1 MIFMKSKKP
10 LVAALI
16 LALVCIPVLGMGV
29 GFAEDARPAAGV
41 NGGEGTPGYLIGPED
56 VLDISVWK
64 NADLS
69 RVVTVRPDGRI
80 SLPLIGDVTAAGL
93 TPGELRESIIT
104 KLKEY
109 QESAVASVIVNEVN
123 SYRIFILGE
132 VARPGTYLMKR
143 RTTVLQAI
151 AIAGGFNQYAS
162 RNKMIVVREG
172 GGASSEERIP
182 VRFSDLVK
190 AGGKGNKNL
199 TLKPGDPIFVP

>member
-1 MIFMKSKKP
+1 MTLVKSRKS

-16 LALVCIPVLGMGV
+16 LALVCIPALGGGV
-29 GFAEDARPAAGV
+29 AFAADADGAAGV
-41 NGGEGTPGYLIGPED
+41 NGEDAPGYVIGPED

-64 NADLS
+64 NEDLS

-93 TPGELRESIIT
+93 TPGELRESIVA

-109 QESAVASVIVNEVN
+109 QESVVASVIVNEVN

-132 VARPGTYLMKR
+132 VASPGTYLMKR

-162 RNKMIVVREG
+162 RNKIVVVREG
-172 GGASSEERIP
+172 SGASSEERIP
-182 VRFSDLVK
+182 VRFDDLVK
-190 AGGKGNKNL
+190 AGRKGKKNL
-199 TLKPGDPIFVP
+199 TLRPGDTIFVP

>member
-1 MIFMKSKKP
+1 MMFIKSRKS

-16 LALVCIPVLGMGV
+16 LALVCMPVLGIGV
-29 GFAEDARPAAGV
+29 GFGADARPAAGV
-41 NGGEGTPGYLIGPED
+41 NGEDAPGYVIGPED
-56 VLDISVWK
+56 VLDISIWK

-93 TPGELRESIIT
+93 TPGELRESIVAR
-104 KLKEY
+104 LKEY
-109 QESAVASVIVNEVN
+109 QESVVASVIVNEVN

-162 RNKMIVVREG
+162 RNKMVVVREG
-172 GGASSEERIP
+172 GAASSEERIP
-182 VRFSDLVK
+182 VRFDDLVK
-190 AGGKGNKNL
+190 AGRKGTKNL
-199 TLKPGDPIFVP
+199 TLRPGDTIFVP

>member
-1 MIFMKSKKP
+1 MTLVRSKKP
-10 LVAALI
+10 LLAALI
-16 LALVCIPVLGMGV
+16 LALLCIPAGGAV
-29 GFAEDARPAAGV
+29 FASDARDAAVV
-41 NGGEGTPGYLIGPED
+41 NGEEAPGYVIGPED

-93 TPGELRESIIT
+93 TPGELRESIIAS
-104 KLKEY
+104 LKEY
-109 QESAVASVIVNEVN
+109 QESVVASVIVNEVN

-162 RNKMIVVREG
+162 RNKMVVVREG
-172 GGASSEERIP
+172 SGGASGEQRIA
-182 VRFSDLVK
+182 VRFDDLVK
-190 AGGKGNKNL
+190 AGGKGTKNL
-199 TLKPGDPIFVP
+199 ILKPGDTIFVP

>member
-1 MIFMKSKKP
+1 MTLVKSKKS

-16 LALVCIPVLGMGV
+16 LALLSIPALGGGAV
-29 GFAEDARPAAGV
+29 FASDARDAAVV
-41 NGGEGTPGYLIGPED
+41 NGEEAPWYVIGPED

-64 NADLS
+64 NADIS

-80 SLPLIGDVTAAGL
+80 SLPLIGDVEAAGL

-104 KLKEY
+104 SLKEY

-132 VARPGTYLMKR
+132 VANPGTFLMKR

-162 RNKMIVVREG
+162 RNKMVVVREG
-172 GGASSEERIP
+172 DGASGEQRIA
-182 VRFSDLVK
+182 VRFDDLVK
-190 AGGKGNKNL
+190 AGGKGTKNL
-199 TLKPGDPIFVP
+199 ILEPGDTIFVP